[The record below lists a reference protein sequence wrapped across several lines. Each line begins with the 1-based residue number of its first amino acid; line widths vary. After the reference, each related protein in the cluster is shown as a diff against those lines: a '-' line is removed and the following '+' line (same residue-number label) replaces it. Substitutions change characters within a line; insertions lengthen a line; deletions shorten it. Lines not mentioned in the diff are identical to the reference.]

1 MTRGTVGDTIADTGV
16 RRDRRTLSCR
26 YSRCYFEAL
35 SRKKGMRMVD
45 FPDGFDLAA
54 LLEPI
59 PGDVPQGVDIREDFS
74 SQSPYNR
81 LRDARSDARD
91 AEKMMDNGD
100 PNAGDPAPMWR
111 TVRDVGLKTLRETTK
126 DLEVAAWVTEAYVRS
141 HGLAGLYAGA
151 TLVKGLVDQY
161 WDGVFPLPDDYGIET
176 RVAPITGLNGR
187 DGGGSLIQPLYKLHF
202 FDRPDGTPVTF
213 FSYQSSEQLPGLAT
227 ERRDARIKAGA
238 IPWDDMEKEART
250 AGAASLGRL
259 RDEATAALEAW
270 EAMAAT
276 LDEKASEDPPSTSH
290 VRDMLRQVHTA
301 AIRYAPAPEATAEEA
316 GAEAAAEAGGAD
328 GGAVAGPGGFSATA
342 RTVSRDDAL
351 KTLETIATFF
361 RRTEPASPLAYTLDD
376 AIRRAKLTWPELLEE
391 VVPDVGV
398 RQAILTSLGIRPA
411 TE

>member
-1 MTRGTVGDTIADTGV
+1 
-16 RRDRRTLSCR
+16 
-26 YSRCYFEAL
+26 L

-45 FPDGFDLAA
+45 FPEGFDLAA

-59 PGDVPQGVDIREDFS
+59 PGDSPQGVDIREDFS

-91 AEKMMDNGD
+91 AEKMLDNGD

-111 TVRDVGLKTLRETTK
+111 TVRETGLKTLKEATK
-126 DLEVAAWVTEAYVRS
+126 DLEVAAWITEAYVRS
-141 HGLAGLYAGA
+141 HGLAGLAAGA
-151 TLVKGLVDQY
+151 TLIKGLADQY
-161 WDGVFPLPDDYGIET
+161 WDGVFPLPDDYGVET
-176 RVAPITGLNGR
+176 RVAPVTGLNGR
-187 DGGGSLIQPLYKLHF
+187 DGGGSLIQPLYKIHF
-202 FDRPDGTPVTF
+202 FDRADGTPVTF
-213 FSYQSSEQLPGLAT
+213 FAYQSSEQLPALT
-227 ERRDARIKAGA
+227 NERRDARVKAGA

-250 AGAASLGRL
+250 VGAGRLGRL

-290 VRDMLRQVHTA
+290 VRDMLRQIHA
-301 AIRYAPAPEATAEEA
+301 AAVRYAPAPEAAAEGGGEEGIA
-316 GAEAAAEAGGAD
+316 AEAEAGGG
-328 GGAVAGPGGFSATA
+328 GGAVGTIGGFNASTQRA
-342 RTVSRDDAL
+342 VSRDDAL

-361 RRTEPASPLAYTLDD
+361 RKTEPTSPLAYTLDD

-391 VVPDVGV
+391 VVSDAAV
-398 RQAILTSLGIRPA
+398 RQAILTSLGIRTV

>member
-1 MTRGTVGDTIADTGV
+1 
-16 RRDRRTLSCR
+16 
-26 YSRCYFEAL
+26 
-35 SRKKGMRMVD
+35 MVD

-59 PGDVPQGVDIREDFS
+59 PGDAPQGVDIREDFS

-91 AEKMMDNGD
+91 AEKMIDNGD
-100 PNAGDPAPMWR
+100 PNAGDPAPSWR
-111 TVRDVGLKTLRETTK
+111 IVREVGLKTLKETTK

-151 TLVKGLVDQY
+151 SLIKGLAEQY
-161 WDGVFPLPDDYGIET
+161 WDGIFPLPDDYGVET

-213 FSYQSSEQLPGLAT
+213 FNYQIVGTIAVACRRSVAT
-227 ERRDARIKAGA
+227 PASMPAPFRGRTWKMRPARRVPRLGPVARQ
-238 IPWDDMEKEART
+238 
-250 AGAASLGRL
+250 
-259 RDEATAALEAW
+259 ATRHWKRGKGWPTL
-270 EAMAAT
+270 

-290 VRDMLRQVHTA
+290 VRDMLRQIHAV
-301 AIRYAPAPEATAEEA
+301 AIRYAPRHGA
-316 GAEAAAEAGGAD
+316 GGGGAAEAMATTDAATAGG
-328 GGAVAGPGGFSATA
+328 VAGPAGVLRHAS

-351 KTLETIATFF
+351 KTLETIATYF

-376 AIRRAKLTWPELLEE
+376 AIRRARLTWPELLEE
-391 VVPDVGV
+391 VVPDISV

-411 TE
+411 SE

>member
-1 MTRGTVGDTIADTGV
+1 
-16 RRDRRTLSCR
+16 
-26 YSRCYFEAL
+26 
-35 SRKKGMRMVD
+35 MVD

-59 PGDVPQGVDIREDFS
+59 PGEVPQGVDIREDFS

-91 AEKMMDNGD
+91 AEKMIDNGD

-111 TVRDVGLKTLRETTK
+111 TVREIGLKTLKETAK

-151 TLVKGLVDQY
+151 SLIKGLADQY
-161 WDGVFPLPDDYGIET
+161 WDGLFPLPDDFGIET
-176 RVAPITGLNGR
+176 RVAPVTGLNGR

-213 FSYQSSEQLPGLAT
+213 FMYQSSEQLASLPP

-238 IPWDDMEKEART
+238 IPWEDMEKEART
-250 AGAASLGRL
+250 AGAAALGRL

-270 EAMAAT
+270 EAMAAS

-290 VRDMLRQVHTA
+290 VRDMLRQIHAA
-301 AIRYAPAPEATAEEA
+301 AIRYAPAPEAAAEAA
-316 GAEAAAEAGGAD
+316 GAEAV
-328 GGAVAGPGGFSATA
+328 AVAGEPAADVAGPAGFSAAA

-351 KTLETIATFF
+351 RTLETIATFF

-391 VVPDVGV
+391 VVPDVSV

-411 TE
+411 SE

>member
-1 MTRGTVGDTIADTGV
+1 
-16 RRDRRTLSCR
+16 
-26 YSRCYFEAL
+26 L

-59 PGDVPQGVDIREDFS
+59 PGDAPQGVDIREDFS

-91 AEKMMDNGD
+91 AEKMIDNGD
-100 PNAGDPAPMWR
+100 PNAGDPMPGWR
-111 TVRDVGLKTLRETTK
+111 TVRDVGLKTLKETTK

-141 HGLAGLYAGA
+141 HGLAGLFAGA
-151 TLVKGLVDQY
+151 SLIKGLSEQY
-161 WDGVFPLPDDYGIET
+161 WDALFPLPDDYGVET

-213 FSYQSSEQLPGLAT
+213 FTYQSSEQLPSLPT
-227 ERRDARIKAGA
+227 ERRDARIAAGA
-238 IPWDDMEKEART
+238 IPWEDMENEART
-250 AGAASLGRL
+250 AGAASMGRL
-259 RDEATAALEAW
+259 RDQAAAALEAW
-270 EAMAAT
+270 EAMANV

-290 VRDMLRQVHTA
+290 VRDMLRQIHAV
-301 AIRYAPAPEATAEEA
+301 AIRYAPAAAEQAEETAADAMEATD
-316 GAEAAAEAGGAD
+316 AAASGG
-328 GGAVAGPGGFSATA
+328 VAGPAGFSATA

-376 AIRRAKLTWPELLEE
+376 AIRRARLTWPELLEE
-391 VVPDVGV
+391 VVPDVSV

-411 TE
+411 SE

>member
-1 MTRGTVGDTIADTGV
+1 
-16 RRDRRTLSCR
+16 
-26 YSRCYFEAL
+26 
-35 SRKKGMRMVD
+35 MRMVD

-59 PGDVPQGVDIREDFS
+59 PGDAPQGVDIREDFS

-91 AEKMMDNGD
+91 AEKMIDNGD
-100 PNAGDPAPMWR
+100 PNAGDPTPSWR
-111 TVRDVGLKTLRETTK
+111 IVRDIGLKTLKETAK

-151 TLVKGLVDQY
+151 SLIKGLSEQY
-161 WDGVFPLPDDYGIET
+161 WDTIYPLPDDYGVET

-187 DGGGSLIQPLYKLHF
+187 DGGGSLIQPLYKLRF

-213 FSYQSSEQLPGLAT
+213 YTYQSSEQLPSLPA
-227 ERRDARIKAGA
+227 ERREARINAGA
-238 IPWDDMEKEART
+238 IPWEDIENEART
-250 AGAASLGRL
+250 SGAAALARL
-259 RDEATAALEAW
+259 RDQATAAMEAW
-270 EAMAAT
+270 EAMANV

-290 VRDMLRQVHTA
+290 VRDMLRQIHA
-301 AIRYAPAPEATAEEA
+301 AAVRYAPAPTEVAE
-316 GAEAAAEAGGAD
+316 EAAAEIVETAGAPAE
-328 GGAVAGPGGFSATA
+328 GAVAGPAGFSATA

-376 AIRRAKLTWPELLEE
+376 AIRRARLTWPELLEE
-391 VVPDVGV
+391 VVPDVSV
-398 RQAILTSLGIRPA
+398 RQAILTSLGIRPVS
-411 TE
+411 E

>member
-1 MTRGTVGDTIADTGV
+1 M
-16 RRDRRTLSCR
+16 
-26 YSRCYFEAL
+26 CYFEAL
-35 SRKKGMRMVD
+35 SRKKGIRMVD
-45 FPDGFDLAA
+45 FPEGFDLAA

-59 PGDVPQGVDIREDFS
+59 PGDAPQGVDIREDFS
-74 SQSPYNR
+74 PQSPYNR

-91 AEKMMDNGD
+91 AEKMIDNGD

-111 TVRDVGLKTLRETTK
+111 TVREVGLKTLKETTK

-151 TLVKGLVDQY
+151 SLIKGLAEQY
-161 WDGVFPLPDDYGIET
+161 WDGVFPLPDDYGVET
-176 RVAPITGLNGR
+176 RIAPITGLNGR

-202 FDRPDGTPVTF
+202 FDRSDGTPVTF
-213 FSYQSSEQLPGLAT
+213 FTYQSSEQLPALPP

-238 IPWDDMEKEART
+238 VPWEDMEKEARSV
-250 AGAASLGRL
+250 GAAALGRI

-270 EAMAAT
+270 EAMAAV
-276 LDEKASEDPPSTSH
+276 LDEKAKEDPPSTSH
-290 VRDMLRQVHTA
+290 VRDMLRQIHAA
-301 AIRYAPAPEATAEEA
+301 AIRYAPAAEAAAEEA
-316 GAEAAAEAGGAD
+316 GAATVEAAGETEGGA
-328 GGAVAGPGGFSATA
+328 GAGPAGFSAAA

-391 VVPDVGV
+391 VVPDANV
-398 RQAILTSLGIRPA
+398 RQAILTSLGIRPVSQ
-411 TE
+411 

>member
-1 MTRGTVGDTIADTGV
+1 
-16 RRDRRTLSCR
+16 
-26 YSRCYFEAL
+26 
-35 SRKKGMRMVD
+35 MRMVD

-59 PGDVPQGVDIREDFS
+59 PGDVPQGIDIREDFS

-91 AEKMMDNGD
+91 AEKMIDNGD
-100 PNAGDPAPMWR
+100 PNAGDPMPSWR
-111 TVRDVGLKTLRETTK
+111 TVRDVGLKTLQETTK

-151 TLVKGLVDQY
+151 SLIKGLSEQF
-161 WDGVFPLPDDYGIET
+161 WDGIFPLPDDYGVET

-213 FSYQSSEQLPGLAT
+213 FSYQSSEQLPSLPT
-227 ERRDARIKAGA
+227 ERRDARVAAGA
-238 IPWDDMEKEART
+238 VPWEDMENEART

-259 RDEATAALEAW
+259 RDQATAAMEAW
-270 EAMAAT
+270 EAMANV

-290 VRDMLRQVHTA
+290 VRDMLRQIHAV
-301 AIRYAPAPEATAEEA
+301 AIRYAPAPTAGGEEA
-316 GAEAAAEAGGAD
+316 APEEAMVAGDATPAAGGA
-328 GGAVAGPGGFSATA
+328 AGPAGFSAAA

-351 KTLETIATFF
+351 KTLETIAGFF

-391 VVPDVGV
+391 VVPDVSV
-398 RQAILTSLGIRPA
+398 RQAILISLGIRPA
-411 TE
+411 QE

>member
-1 MTRGTVGDTIADTGV
+1 
-16 RRDRRTLSCR
+16 
-26 YSRCYFEAL
+26 
-35 SRKKGMRMVD
+35 MVD

-59 PGDVPQGVDIREDFS
+59 PGDAPQGVDIREDFS

-91 AEKMMDNGD
+91 AEKMIDNGD
-100 PNAGDPAPMWR
+100 PNAGDPTPSWR
-111 TVRDVGLKTLRETTK
+111 IVRDVGLKTLQEGAK

-151 TLVKGLVDQY
+151 SLIKGLAEQY
-161 WDGVFPLPDDYGIET
+161 WDGIFPLPDDYGVET
-176 RVAPITGLNGR
+176 RVAPLTGLNGR

-202 FDRPDGTPVTF
+202 FDRRDGTPVTF
-213 FSYQSSEQLPGLAT
+213 FTYQSSEQLPALPA
-227 ERRDARIKAGA
+227 ERRDARIAAGA
-238 IPWDDMEKEART
+238 VPWDDMENEARA
-250 AGAASLGRL
+250 AGAAMARL
-259 RDEATAALEAW
+259 RDQSAAALEAW
-270 EAMAAT
+270 EGMAGV

-290 VRDMLRQVHTA
+290 VRDMLRHIHEV
-301 AIRYAPAPEATAEEA
+301 AIRYAPAATEQPEEATGEPM
-316 GAEAAAEAGGAD
+316 AAASDATAAPGA
-328 GGAVAGPGGFSATA
+328 AGPAGFSAGA

-376 AIRRAKLTWPELLEE
+376 AIRRARLTWPELLEE
-391 VVPDVGV
+391 VVPDISV

-411 TE
+411 SE

>member
-1 MTRGTVGDTIADTGV
+1 
-16 RRDRRTLSCR
+16 
-26 YSRCYFEAL
+26 
-35 SRKKGMRMVD
+35 MVD

-59 PGDVPQGVDIREDFS
+59 PGDAPQGVDIREDFS

-91 AEKMMDNGD
+91 AEKMLDNGD
-100 PNAGDPAPMWR
+100 PNAGDPTPSWR
-111 TVRDVGLKTLRETTK
+111 IVRDIGLKTLRETTK

-141 HGLAGLYAGA
+141 HGLVGLYAGA
-151 TLVKGLVDQY
+151 SLIKGLSEQY
-161 WDGVFPLPDDYGIET
+161 WDTIFPLPDDYGVET

-213 FSYQSSEQLPGLAT
+213 FTYQSSEQLPSLPT
-227 ERRDARIKAGA
+227 ERRDARIAAGA
-238 IPWDDMEKEART
+238 IPWDDMEKEARS
-250 AGAASLGRL
+250 AGAALGRL
-259 RDEATAALEAW
+259 RDQAAAALEAW
-270 EAMAAT
+270 EAMAT
-276 LDEKASEDPPSTSH
+276 VLDEKASEDPPSTSH
-290 VRDMLRQVHTA
+290 VRNMLRQIHDVA
-301 AIRYAPAPEATAEEA
+301 VRYAPAPTEEAVEEA
-316 GAEAAAEAGGAD
+316 GAEAVTASPEAGAS
-328 GGAVAGPGGFSATA
+328 GGAVAGPAGFSAAA

-391 VVPDVGV
+391 VVPDISV

-411 TE
+411 SE